1 MFIFIFWN
9 NLTTVIFRTYN
20 QMLRRERRWTETLT
34 VWTRSR
40 WITVFAAV
48 KAECVKTLR
57 AVVPK
62 KPNKEQPNFT
72 KLDNYNMNKVWDF
85 LILRSVL
92 RSVQGGNPSARAPS
106 DPGVV
111 TDAVRSVTLQHA
123 VSTQRVRLSRSVM
136 TSTCSEGNLYL
147 FWECFYT
154 INSVNEIKNSVNGT
168 PDSGWL

>member
-9 NLTTVIFRTYN
+9 NLTTVIFRTHN

-62 KPNKEQPNFT
+62 KPNREQPNFT

-85 LILRSVL
+85 LILQSVL
-92 RSVQGGNPSARAPS
+92 SLRGNPSARAPS

-136 TSTCSEGNLYL
+136 TPTCSEGNLYP

-154 INSVNEIKNSVNGT
+154 INSVNEIKNSV
-168 PDSGWL
+168 DSGSL